1 MGNSQNR
8 PVRDKIFDLYFK
20 YPVNGKIEKIFF

>member
-8 PVRDKIFDLYFK
+8 PVRDKKIDLFFK
-20 YPVNGKIEKIFF
+20 YPGNGKIEKMFF